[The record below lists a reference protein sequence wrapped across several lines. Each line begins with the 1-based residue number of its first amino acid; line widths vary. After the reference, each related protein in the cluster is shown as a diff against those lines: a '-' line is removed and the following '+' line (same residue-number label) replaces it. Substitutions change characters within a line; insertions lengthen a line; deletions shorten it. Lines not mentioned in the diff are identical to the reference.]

1 MAMEGGHPGTLDTT
15 QLHIS
20 QLIWHSIE
28 HLTATYVF
36 VVVPLHQSH
45 VDGSKANVLSFAP
58 WTWPANEKVRDWLE
72 QGWARW
78 EEEKPEW

>member
-1 MAMEGGHPGTLDTT
+1 MVIQGRSIRLNFTYLNYYGP
-15 QLHIS
+15 
-20 QLIWHSIE
+20 HSIE
-28 HLTATYVF
+28 HRTATNVF
-36 VVVPLHQSH
+36 LFPLHQSH
-45 VDGSKANVLSFAP
+45 VNGSQAQVLTNFGP